1 MGCPDFQ
8 RNARSVLREDVRT
21 EVDITGALGTAGKCV
36 GGEIREVFVDC
47 RRVLVANGVG
57 EVAVEA
63 PAVDEVVR
71 REPFRH
77 VRHGEDLRNACV
89 TPCRVEDR
97 AARTDVERGQ
107 TRDPVGTGVGNRRAV
122 GREDAAVHEQ
132 SLLLALSVNAT
143 NLRPRHASAVQHV
156 AASHADAAVR
166 GKSDRRVHS
175 QLAAVFHR
183 QHAAARLADVEA
195 FLRHGHR
202 PFVLHQQM
210 PVTMFGKPSD
220 GRPPPRGERTT
231 RDAQHALAR
240 VSVVAVLA
248 DVAVVGSDVHRSA
261 DKVVERIARGC
272 CDSCGIIPIGT
283 AQVERRRRV
292 DV

>member
-21 EVDITGALGTAGKCV
+21 EVDIAGTLGTAGNGV

-47 RRVLVANGVG
+47 RRVLVADGVD

-71 REPFRH
+71 RKPFRH

-97 AARTDVERGQ
+97 ATRSDVERGQ

-132 SLLLALSVNAT
+132 SLLLALSVNAAE
-143 NLRPRHASAVQHV
+143 LRPRHAPAVQHV
-156 AASHADAAVR
+156 AASHAHAAVR

-195 FLRHGHR
+195 VLRHGHR

-210 PVTMFGKPSD
+210 SMTMFGKPSD
-220 GRPPPRGERTT
+220 CRPVPRGERTA
-231 RDAQHALAR
+231 RDAQHAFAR
-240 VSVVAVLA
+240 VPVVTVLA
-248 DVAVVGSDVHRSA
+248 DVAVVVSCVHRSA
-261 DKVVERIARGC
+261 GEVVEGKARGC
-272 CDSCGIIPIGT
+272 
-283 AQVERRRRV
+283 
-292 DV
+292 